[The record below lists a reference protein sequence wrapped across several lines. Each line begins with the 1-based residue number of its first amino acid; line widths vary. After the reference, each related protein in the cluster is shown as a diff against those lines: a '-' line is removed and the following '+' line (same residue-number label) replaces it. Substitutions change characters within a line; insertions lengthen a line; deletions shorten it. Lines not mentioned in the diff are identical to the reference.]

1 MRSIAV
7 LCLFLVACGK
17 KSAPDA
23 DVDRYVNQELA
34 PHLAKILAA
43 RAGYDDISAANI
55 ESSANLPNLTHR
67 LTDAA
72 HPFLTQALDALKKL
86 APPEKAKLLHE
97 DLVLIVQEEQAA
109 IGQMSK
115 ALDPIDVDAFK
126 AGHAKMMDVQER
138 ILSWDRKLGRTLAE
152 NSVKLK
158 PLPDVVVPKPRAVA
172 PSARAEPAK
181 PATPPMCSTGTVTHH
196 DTGEPKSC
204 TTEMMFAAPDTD
216 PATPKHQMV
225 LCGPGELT
233 YDTKGTL
240 VGCTVASEL
249 DVGGTKI
256 PKGSK
261 VTLGE
266 KAKVVSAV
274 LPDGKTFTAP

>member
-7 LCLFLVACGK
+7 FCLLLVACGK

-43 RAGYDDISAANI
+43 RAGYDDISAAYI
-55 ESSANLPNLTHR
+55 ESPGNVPNLTHR

-72 HPFLTQALDALKKL
+72 YPFLTQALDALKKL
-86 APPEKAKLLHE
+86 APPEKAKLLHD
-97 DLVLIVQEEQAA
+97 DLVLIVQAEQAA
-109 IGQMSK
+109 IGEMSK
-115 ALDPIDVDAFK
+115 ALDPVDVEAFK
-126 AGHAKMMDVQER
+126 AGHAKMMDVQEG
-138 ILSWDRKLGRTLAE
+138 IMLWDRKLGRTLAE
-152 NSVKLK
+152 NGVKLK
-158 PLPDVVVPKPRAVA
+158 PLPDVEVPKPRAA
-172 PSARAEPAK
+172 AEPARPAA
-181 PATPPMCSTGTVTHH
+181 PATPPMCSEGTVTHH
-196 DTGEPKSC
+196 DTGEPRSC

-216 PATPKHQMV
+216 PATPKDQMV

-233 YDTKGTL
+233 YDTRGML
-240 VGCTVASEL
+240 VGCTVFSDL

-274 LPDGKTFTAP
+274 LPDGKTFTAR